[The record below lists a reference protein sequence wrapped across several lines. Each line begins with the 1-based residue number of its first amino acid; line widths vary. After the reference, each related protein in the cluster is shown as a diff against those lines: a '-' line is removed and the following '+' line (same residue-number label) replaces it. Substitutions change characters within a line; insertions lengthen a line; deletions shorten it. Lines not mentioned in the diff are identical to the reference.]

1 MASARLVEQSARSCC
16 AERRTPCGVELPH
29 VRRANGDRPRFAPP
43 STAII
48 RPFRAKTVVS
58 VPERGAGDQNVVC
71 PPEGGRPTLQ
81 PAVRRRADLPSS
93 PTPTSISHPAAGSG
107 TGSGPPERLVTVTV
121 KSPLLLT
128 QPKLRTERREA
139 QPVGEVEP
147 RAEKGVRFIYSPFP
161 LPLSRKRAVSGS
173 HLDADA
179 GVLALMGHREH
190 RDFSS
195 GAEPA
200 VDSMATTRFTVEQ
213 GGFSVSSAAN
223 PAVAATAAAEFL
235 RRRARRTR

>member
-1 MASARLVEQSARSCC
+1 VWRRVAARAEGERGQTTFC
-16 AERRTPCGVELPH
+16 AALD
-29 VRRANGDRPRFAPP
+29 GDHP
-43 STAII
+43 SFL
-48 RPFRAKTVVS
+48 RKKRGLC
-58 VPERGAGDQNVVC
+58 PEPGAGDQNVVC
-71 PPEGGRPTLQ
+71 PPEGGLSPPEGGRPTLQ
-81 PAVRRRADLPSS
+81 PVVRRRADLPSS

-179 GVLALMGHREH
+179 GVLALMGHRQH

-213 GGFSVSSAAN
+213 GGFCVSSAAN
-223 PAVAATAAAEFL
+223 PAVAATAAGEFL
-235 RRRARRTR
+235 RRRARKTR